1 MVKPSGENLR
11 VDLGIDLRAD
21 FCVGGAGAVF
31 WAGSPWAEPRIGERN
46 DFAGNDSVWRS
57 RRRLLPDAVEDNDT
71 QVGPAAAG
79 EIDRED
85 GHALKHKAGRA
96 VGERHGVE
104 IQAGLSRFET
114 AGRNRTFI
122 LGSGSAS
129 QPDIG
134 SADRRWMNGVVR
146 YFAGWHRSAIR
157 KLASSRIISFQLF
170 IK

>member
-1 MVKPSGENLR
+1 
-11 VDLGIDLRAD
+11 
-21 FCVGGAGAVF
+21 
-31 WAGSPWAEPRIGERN
+31 
-46 DFAGNDSVWRS
+46 
-57 RRRLLPDAVEDNDT
+57 
-71 QVGPAAAG
+71 
-79 EIDRED
+79 
-85 GHALKHKAGRA
+85 
-96 VGERHGVE
+96 VGERHSVE

-114 AGRNRTFI
+114 AGRNGTFI